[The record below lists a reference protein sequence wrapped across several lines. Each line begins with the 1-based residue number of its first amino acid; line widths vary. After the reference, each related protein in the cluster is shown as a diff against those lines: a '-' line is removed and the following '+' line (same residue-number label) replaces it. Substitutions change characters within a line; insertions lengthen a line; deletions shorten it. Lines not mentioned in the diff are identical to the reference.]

1 MITVS
6 QSFTT
11 YVDAEVVL
19 RAEKMGVSIQ
29 RILDEVE
36 EYLRHDIEEVGCIQ
50 EHHTAFTPTIDGQQ
64 FTIGYEFIDG
74 VVYIN

>member
-19 RAEKMGVSIQ
+19 RVEKMGVSIQ

-36 EYLRHDIEEVGCIQ
+36 EYLRNDIEEVGYIQ
-50 EHHTAFTPTIDGQQ
+50 EYHTAFTPTINGQQ
-64 FTIGYEFIDG
+64 ITIGYEFIDG